1 MNLEGTKAMLE
12 PFQYSDWVGA
22 AGVSLLLIAFA
33 LNVFGILDRQS
44 FMYSAMNAVG
54 AGLAAYASWLIS
66 YLPFLVLEGTW
77 CLVSLVA
84 IVAFF
89 RRSSGAHAPQ
99 RAAN

>member
-1 MNLEGTKAMLE
+1 MLE

-22 AGVSLLLIAFA
+22 AGVSLLLFAFA

-44 FMYSAMNAVG
+44 LMYSAINAAG

-77 CLVSLVA
+77 CLVSLMAMILVLRA
-84 IVAFF
+84 
-89 RRSSGAHAPQ
+89 Q
-99 RAAN
+99 RQAS

>member
-1 MNLEGTKAMLE
+1 MLE

-22 AGVSLLLIAFA
+22 SGVSLLLIAFA
-33 LNVFGILDRQS
+33 LNVYGILDRRS
-44 FMYSAMNAVG
+44 FIYSAMNALG

-66 YLPFLVLEGTW
+66 YLPFLILEGTW

-89 RRSSGAHAPQ
+89 RRPSGAHATQ
-99 RAAN
+99 RETN

>member
-1 MNLEGTKAMLE
+1 MLE
-12 PFQYSDWVGA
+12 SFQYSDWVGA
-22 AGVSLLLIAFA
+22 AGVSLLLFAFS
-33 LNVFGILDRQS
+33 LNVYGILDRRS
-44 FMYSAMNAVG
+44 LMYSAMNAVG

-84 IVAFF
+84 IVTFI
-89 RRSSGAHAPQ
+89 RRPSGPHANQ

>member
-1 MNLEGTKAMLE
+1 MLE

-22 AGVSLLLIAFA
+22 TGVSLLLFAFA
-33 LNVFGILDRQS
+33 LNVYGVLDRRS
-44 FMYSAMNAVG
+44 LPYSAMNAVG

-84 IVAFF
+84 IATFI
-89 RRSSGAHAPQ
+89 RRPSGPHATQ